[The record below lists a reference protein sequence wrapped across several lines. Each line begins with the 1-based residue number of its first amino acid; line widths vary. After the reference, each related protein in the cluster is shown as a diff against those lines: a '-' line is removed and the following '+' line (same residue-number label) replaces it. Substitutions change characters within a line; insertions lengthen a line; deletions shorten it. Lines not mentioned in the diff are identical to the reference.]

1 MCVCVYAV
9 WDQSIILNGNES
21 LLLFAVMSVQKRV
34 IINNIMGGS
43 ELSRERRDLVSV
55 VVHYM
60 PAVKWGKQCRIAFI
74 ITQHCCSGVTVF
86 VRVENKHA
94 IYIKNFCYA
103 DS

>member
-1 MCVCVYAV
+1 
-9 WDQSIILNGNES
+9 
-21 LLLFAVMSVQKRV
+21 
-34 IINNIMGGS
+34 MGGS

-55 VVHYM
+55 VDYM

-74 ITQHCCSGVTVF
+74 ITQHCCSVCDRICG
-86 VRVENKHA
+86 VENKHA

>member
-1 MCVCVYAV
+1 MCEFVVC
-9 WDQSIILNGNES
+9 DQSIILNGNES
-21 LLLFAVMSVQKRV
+21 LLLFAVMSVQKRA

-55 VVHYM
+55 VVDYM